1 MSSLDTRPSPA
12 TAAPS
17 ATASARPSA
26 PAAARAGGAPV
37 RVLLAELNYDGT
49 VGGSHQ
55 ALVDT
60 VRNLDRARYEPVV
73 LFYQANR
80 WVDVLRAE
88 GIEVH
93 CWDETFQAEKAVYA
107 TGGRVAKALE
117 HLRVVWRRWRFLR
130 RQRIGLLHL
139 NNSPWIGY
147 DDWLPAGRMAGIPC
161 VANGMGDVTG
171 PGGWRRRVA
180 ASFDHVLPCS
190 DMIAAAHRRDG
201 VPADRITTV
210 HLGVHLAQFRARVQ
224 RSRDEVR
231 ASLGVAPDEVLA
243 VMVGN
248 VRAWKGQ
255 HVVVE
260 ALVRMRPELRAR
272 LRVVFVGAVRPEDA
286 EYHAAM
292 ERRLAEAGIA
302 DRATFVGGRTDIPDL
317 VNAGEATIH
326 SSTHPEPFGI
336 VIIEGMALGR
346 AVLAANA
353 GGPREIFPDGEGF
366 LHDPADPSEL
376 AAGLERLVADPAWR
390 REMGERALRRAEV
403 FDVPLM
409 VQKIEGVYRRVLGG

>member
-1 MSSLDTRPSPA
+1 MSQLDTPASPA
-12 TAAPS
+12 SVS
-17 ATASARPSA
+17 AN
-26 PAAARAGGAPV
+26 AAAATPRVQPATRGAPV
-37 RVLLAELNYDGT
+37 RVLLAELNFDGT

-60 VRNLDRARYEPVV
+60 VRNLDRARYAPVV
-73 LFYQANR
+73 LFYQTNR
-80 WVDVLRAE
+80 WVEVLRAE
-88 GIEVH
+88 GVEVH
-93 CWDETFQAEKAVYA
+93 CWDAIFQAEREVFIA
-107 TGGRVAKALE
+107 GGIAAKALE
-117 HLRVVWRRWRFLR
+117 HVRAVWRRWRFLR
-130 RQRIGLLHL
+130 AQRIGLLHL
-139 NNSPWIGY
+139 NNSPWVGY
-147 DDWLPAGRMAGIPC
+147 DDWLPAGRLAGIPC
-161 VANGMGDVTG
+161 VANGMGDV
-171 PGGWRRRVA
+171 PGARGWRRRLA
-180 ASFDHVLPCS
+180 ASYDHVLPCS
-190 DMIAAAHRRDG
+190 DMIAVAHRRDG

-210 HLGVHLAQFRARVQ
+210 HLGVHLAQFRARV
-224 RSRDEVR
+224 RRARDEVR

-292 ERRLAEAGIA
+292 ERRLAEAGIT
-302 DRATFVGGRTDIPDL
+302 DRATFIGGRTDIPDL
-317 VNAGEATIH
+317 VNAGDATIH

-336 VIIEGMALGR
+336 VIIEGMALGK

-409 VQKIEGVYRRVLGG
+409 VQKIEGVYRRVLRG